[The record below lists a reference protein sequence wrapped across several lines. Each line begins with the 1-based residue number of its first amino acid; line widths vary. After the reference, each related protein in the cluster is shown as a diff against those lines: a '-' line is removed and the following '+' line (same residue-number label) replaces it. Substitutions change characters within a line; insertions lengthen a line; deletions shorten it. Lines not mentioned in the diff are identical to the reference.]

1 MQRISASDGTVR
13 YRMTGCLSVDMSHER
28 VTVSLDA
35 DAKAALDDL
44 TNRTEGGQSAVV
56 RRALTFYAAN
66 FEAVNST
73 RSADN
78 LANYYQMLSGGEH
91 VLLDVDF
98 FHAFLDDIDP
108 DDPDE
113 AFIETVDRVSEYH
126 ASEYAERF
134 DDVGEVLDWL
144 SLCGFL
150 AVRNSDGDTYHVVF
164 PSESMRWFM
173 TRFLRK
179 SLTDTS
185 FDVEIEE
192 SVSKILVR
200 QQ

>member
-1 MQRISASDGTVR
+1 MSRE
-13 YRMTGCLSVDMSHER
+13 RM
-28 VTVSLDA
+28 TVSLDG

-44 TNRTEGGQSAVV
+44 TERTGESRSAIV
-56 RRALTFYAAN
+56 RRALAFYAAN
-66 FEAVNST
+66 FDAVTST
-73 RSADN
+73 RSGENVAT
-78 LANYYQMLSGGEH
+78 YYQMLSGGEH

-98 FHAFLDDIDP
+98 FHAFLDGIDL

-113 AFIETVDRVSEYH
+113 EFIETVDRVSEYH

-150 AVRNSDGDTYHVVF
+150 TVRNSDGETYHVVF

-179 SLTDTS
+179 SLTDVP

-200 QQ
+200 QQR